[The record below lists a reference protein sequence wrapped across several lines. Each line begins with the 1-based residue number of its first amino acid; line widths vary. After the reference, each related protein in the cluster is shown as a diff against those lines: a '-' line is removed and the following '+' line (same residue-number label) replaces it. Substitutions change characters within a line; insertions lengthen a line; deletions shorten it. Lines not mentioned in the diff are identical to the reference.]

1 MKKLLLAT
9 AFLVCLPFSAHALD
23 NSSAVKVTPLLKTTT
38 SWDGKPIVY
47 PQGQAEV
54 TMLIIE
60 FAPGAQTGWHEHPV
74 PSFAY
79 ILEGSLEVTLGTGEK
94 KQLHAGDSAAEVV
107 NTLHNGRALDGK
119 SVKLLVMY
127 AGTVDKT
134 LTLSRPDFTP
144 VVAK

>member
-1 MKKLLLAT
+1 
-9 AFLVCLPFSAHALD
+9 
-23 NSSAVKVTPLLKTTT
+23 
-38 SWDGKPIVY
+38 
-47 PQGQAEV
+47 
-54 TMLIIE
+54 MLIIE

-79 ILEGSLEVTLGTGEK
+79 ILEGSLEVTLTTGEK

-127 AGTVDKT
+127 TGTVDKM
-134 LTLSRPDFTP
+134 LTLNRPDFTP
-144 VVAK
+144 AAPAAAK